1 MPVEISIP
9 RTRGKGKQKVT
20 EKRKAAQEML
30 KNLNANDLDVK
41 VAMIQ
46 ALIPCGLAKVEEDL
60 QEAVDVL
67 TGQKRKHGK
76 ENLRWGSN
84 PGSVYLYDQKI
95 PIVVPRVR
103 NKHKNIEMPLE
114 AYQKLQ
120 SPYQCDKK
128 TMLKLL
134 NGISTHKY
142 KESVE
147 LVPEV
152 FGLSPSNLSKRLKK
166 NTIDSLKRLKTRSL
180 EAYDFICVF
189 IDGKRYAD
197 QGILIALG
205 ITTDGEKIIM
215 DIEQSHSESSLVT
228 AELFD
233 RLIER
238 GLRYEEG
245 LLFIIDGSKGI
256 AKAITQKFQEYG
268 FIQRCTWHKQ
278 QNVASY
284 LSKFQA
290 ELSKR
295 DLKKAYKKT
304 SYKEAKEAL
313 DELHKRLSIINES
326 AANSLLEGL
335 EETLTLHRLGLSPEL
350 CRSLSS
356 TNCIES
362 IMSQI
367 AQFTDKVDYWQNS
380 NQILRWNAASL
391 MEIEPNLRKIRGF
404 RYLNILRHK
413 MKQEIKKRQE
423 KKYGSIKKDE
433 PVLQAIES

>member
-1 MPVEISIP
+1 MPVEVSIP
-9 RTRGKGKQKVT
+9 RTRGKGKIKVS
-20 EKRKAAQEML
+20 EKRKLAQEML
-30 KNLNANDLDVK
+30 KNMDTDDMDASIAL
-41 VAMIQ
+41 IQ
-46 ALIPCGLAKVEEDL
+46 ALIPCGLKTVEEKL
-60 QEAVDVL
+60 KKEVDML
-67 TGQKRKHGK
+67 AGIKRRHGK
-76 ENLRWGSN
+76 ENLRWGKQ
-84 PGSVYLYDQKI
+84 PGSVYLQDQKV
-95 PIVVPRVR
+95 PVMVPRIR
-103 NKHKNIEMPLE
+103 NKNKNIEMPLE
-114 AYQKLQ
+114 TYQKLQ
-120 SPYQCDKK
+120 SPYLCDNK

-134 NGISTHKY
+134 NGISMRKY

-166 NTIDSLKRLKTRSL
+166 NTLDSLRGLKTRSL
-180 EAYDFICVF
+180 EAYDFICIF

-205 ITTDGEKIIM
+205 ITMDGEKIIL
-215 DIEQSHSESSLVT
+215 DIEQSHSESSMVT
-228 AELFD
+228 GQLFD

-238 GLRYEEG
+238 GLKYEEG

-256 AKAITQKFQEYG
+256 IKAIRQKFQEYG
-268 FIQRCTWHKQ
+268 FIQRCVWHKQ
-278 QNVASY
+278 QNITSY
-284 LSKFQA
+284 LSNFQA

-304 SYKEAKEAL
+304 SYKEAKESL

-326 AANSLLEGL
+326 AANSLAEGL

-350 CRSLSS
+350 CRSLNS

-423 KKYGSIKKDE
+423 KKYGKTE
-433 PVLQAIES
+433 QEQLVLETIES

>member
-1 MPVEISIP
+1 MPVEVSIP
-9 RTRGKGKQKVT
+9 RTRGKGKIKVS

-30 KNLNANDLDVK
+30 RNMDTDDLD
-41 VAMIQ
+41 ASIALIQ
-46 ALIPCGLAKVEEDL
+46 ALIPCGLKTVEEKL
-60 QEAVDVL
+60 KKEVDML
-67 TGQKRKHGK
+67 AGIKRKHGK
-76 ENLRWGSN
+76 ENLRWGRQ
-84 PGSVYLYDQKI
+84 PGSVYLQDQKV
-95 PIVVPRVR
+95 PVMVPRLR
-103 NKHKNIEMPLE
+103 NKNKNIELPLE
-114 AYQKLQ
+114 TYQKLQ
-120 SPYQCDKK
+120 SPHLCDRK

-152 FGLSPSNLSKRLKK
+152 FGLSSSNLSKRLKK
-166 NTIDSLKRLKTRSL
+166 NTLDSLRRLKTRSL

-205 ITTDGEKIIM
+205 ITMDGEKIILDM
-215 DIEQSHSESSLVT
+215 EQSHSESSMVT
-228 AELFD
+228 GQLFD

-238 GLRYEEG
+238 GLKYEEG

-256 AKAITQKFQEYG
+256 IKAIRQKFQEYG
-268 FIQRCTWHKQ
+268 FIQRCVWHKQ
-278 QNVASY
+278 QNVTSY
-284 LSKFQA
+284 LSNFQA

-326 AANSLLEGL
+326 AANSLAEGL

-391 MEIEPNLRKIRGF
+391 LEIEPNLRKIRGF

-423 KKYGSIKKDE
+423 KKYGKTE
-433 PVLQAIES
+433 QEQPVLETIES

>member
-9 RTRGKGKQKVT
+9 RTRGKGKIKVS
-20 EKRKAAQEML
+20 EKRKGAQEML
-30 KNLNANDLDVK
+30 RNMDTDDLDTS
-41 VAMIQ
+41 VALIQ
-46 ALIPCGLAKVEEDL
+46 ALIPCGLKTIEEKL
-60 QEAVDVL
+60 KREVDML
-67 TGQKRKHGK
+67 AGEKRRHGK
-76 ENLRWGSN
+76 ENLRWGDN
-84 PGSVYLYDQKI
+84 PGSVYLQDQKV

-103 NKHKNIEMPLE
+103 NKNNNIEIPLE
-114 AYQKLQ
+114 MYQKLQ
-120 SPYQCDKK
+120 SPYQCDRK

-134 NGISTHKY
+134 NGISTRKY

-166 NTIDSLKRLKTRSL
+166 NTLGSLKRLKMRSL

-197 QGILIALG
+197 QGILVALG
-205 ITTDGEKIIM
+205 ITIDGEKFIL

-228 AELFD
+228 GQLLD

-238 GLRYEEG
+238 GLRYKEG

-256 AKAITQKFQEYG
+256 IKAIRQKFQEYG
-268 FIQRCTWHKQ
+268 FVQRCVWHKQ
-278 QNVASY
+278 QNVTSY
-284 LSKFQA
+284 LSNFQA
-290 ELSKR
+290 ELCKR
-295 DLKKAYKKT
+295 DLKYAYRKT
-304 SYKEAKEAL
+304 SYKEARESLEA
-313 DELHKRLSIINES
+313 LHKRLSIINES
-326 AANSLLEGL
+326 AANSLAEGL

-350 CRSLSS
+350 CRSLNS

-362 IMSQI
+362 IMSHI
-367 AQFTDKVDYWQNS
+367 AQFTNKVDYWQNS

-404 RYLNILRHK
+404 RYLNILRHE

-433 PVLQAIES
+433 PALQAIES